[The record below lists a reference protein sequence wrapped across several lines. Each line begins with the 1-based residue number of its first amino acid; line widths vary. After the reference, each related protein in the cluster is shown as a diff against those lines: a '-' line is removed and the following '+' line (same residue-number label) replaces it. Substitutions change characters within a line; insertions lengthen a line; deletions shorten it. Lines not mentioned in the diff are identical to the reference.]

1 MTEEKNDSICA
12 GDASKNTMS
21 ELCDKANINFQD
33 FIIHDGKNLHIDMN
47 NMKQFDIKLKGID
60 SLPVGYREVTP
71 SERIPL
77 AVACTSYG
85 HVISLNKE
93 AYDFS
98 RG

>member
-1 MTEEKNDSICA
+1 MTEEKNDSICT

-47 NMKQFDIKLKGID
+47 NMKQFDIKQKGMD
-60 SLPVGYREVTP
+60 SLPAGYREVTP
-71 SERIPL
+71 SERMPL
-77 AVACTSYG
+77 AVVCTRYG